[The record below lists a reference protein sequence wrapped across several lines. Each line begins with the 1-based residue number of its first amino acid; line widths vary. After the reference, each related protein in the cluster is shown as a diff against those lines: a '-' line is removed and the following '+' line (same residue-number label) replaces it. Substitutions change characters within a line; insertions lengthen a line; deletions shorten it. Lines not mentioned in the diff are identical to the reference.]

1 MVLFRKLDR
10 EDVDIAR
17 FGNRFNLIVGESAL
31 HALDQVVVGFFER
44 GRLND
49 DERGRTLFG
58 TGALVD
64 GYEVE
69 LGLIEA
75 VARLIPEDFRDFGFA
90 NFEDVELAADE
101 GSNLLDDASLS
112 LGAGK
117 GIDQIGVGNFNGSA
131 VVGQLF
137 RSGPGLLSIVTWC
150 N

>member
-1 MVLFRKLDR
+1 MGLFRKLDR
-10 EDVDIAR
+10 EDVDIAC

-49 DERGRTLFG
+49 DERGGALFG

-69 LGLIEA
+69 LGLVEA
-75 VARLIPEDFRDFGFA
+75 VAGFVLEYFRDFGFA
-90 NFEDVELAADE
+90 NLEDVELAADE
-101 GSNLLDDASLS
+101 GSDFLDDASLS

-137 RSGPGLLSIVTWC
+137 VAGLDFYPL
-150 N
+150 